1 MTKQINF
8 DMDGTIA
15 DFYGVE
21 NWLDYLIAEDVTP
34 YAIAR
39 PLINMNSLARILN
52 RLQRNGYKI
61 CIISW
66 TSKSGSSEYNDRV
79 AEVKKAWLA
88 QHLASVHFDEI
99 NIVNYGTPKYT
110 IGSGILFDDE
120 EPNRNM
126 WGEGAYDVENI
137 IEILKNL

>member
-1 MTKQINF
+1 MIKQINF

-21 NWLDYLIAEDVTP
+21 NWLDYLIAEDTTP

-39 PLINMNSLARILN
+39 PLVNMNSLARILN
-52 RLQRNGYKI
+52 RLQREGYKI

-66 TSKSGSSEYNDRV
+66 TSKSGSPEYNDRV
-79 AEVKKAWLA
+79 AEVKRAWLA
-88 QHLASVHFDEI
+88 QHLTSVHFDEI

-126 WGEGAYDVENI
+126 WGDGAYDVENI